1 MCCSLRVAGKSSLLV
16 ALGGSPRRRVGVEGP
31 PGGGEGEARGQV
43 GHCAV
48 QKDSGNLGTV
58 AEDKNFIGGGF
69 PLRN

>member
-1 MCCSLRVAGKSSLLV
+1 MLFSESGWKVISACGTGGVSKEAGGC
-16 ALGGSPRRRVGVEGP
+16 GGAT
-31 PGGGEGEARGQV
+31 GGGEGEARGQV